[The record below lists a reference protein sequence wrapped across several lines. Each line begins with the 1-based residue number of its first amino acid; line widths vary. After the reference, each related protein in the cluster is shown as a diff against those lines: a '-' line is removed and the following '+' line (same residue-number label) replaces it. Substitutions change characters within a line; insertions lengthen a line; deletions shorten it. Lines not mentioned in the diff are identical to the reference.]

1 MLALT
6 LILGTSIVLPVTL
19 PFACGSSGGR
29 STRVSV
35 CSRVCRGWESGVAS
49 RSSST
54 GDRIHRRRVALCFEG
69 KAAFVRHVRHRNG
82 AVSAERSA
90 CVKSPRLARCPAPR
104 SCSPA
109 SRGRADRAAAHAGG
123 MNGGVCRWGG
133 IGKSRLTMRVWRR

>member
-6 LILGTSIVLPVTL
+6 LILGTSIVLPVAL
-19 PFACGSSGGR
+19 PFACGSY
-29 STRVSV
+29 
-35 CSRVCRGWESGVAS
+35 
-49 RSSST
+49 
-54 GDRIHRRRVALCFEG
+54 L
-69 KAAFVRHVRHRNG
+69 RHVRHRNG

-90 CVKSPRLARCPAPR
+90 CVKSPRLARFPVPR

-133 IGKSRLTMRVWRR
+133 IGKPRLTLRVWRR